1 MNRRNFNIEFS
12 FLSSATNLWIIRRAV
27 GIYGL
32 EYYRSVTTSW
42 WYFAPR
48 ESFLILRG
56 VQVCKLS
63 GSRRTIWSKIFSA
76 HAHGDQRFEI
86 RLQINNL
93 EIQFYKWW
101 KTYALVFWIDDEIE
115 RLECEIN
122 FSIANKGNIYI
133 IRSFFNKEK
142 CIDLQPELFHG
153 FTRFFYKTTCTRY
166 YIFYRNFINRSLNTY
181 W

>member
-12 FLSSATNLWIIRRAV
+12 FFSSATNLWITRGAV

-42 WYFAPR
+42 WYFAPS

-63 GSRRTIWSKIFSA
+63 GSRRTIWSKIFSV
-76 HAHGDQRFEI
+76 HTHGDQRFEI

-93 EIQFYKWW
+93 EIQFCKWC
-101 KTYALVFWIDDEIE
+101 KTYALAFWIDDEIE
-115 RLECEIN
+115 GMKCEIN
-122 FSIANKGNIYI
+122 FGIARKRNIYYQIFFLKRKIYRFTTWI
-133 IRSFFNKEK
+133 ISWIYK
-142 CIDLQPELFHG
+142 ILLQDNMYKVIYILLK
-153 FTRFFYKTTCTRY
+153 FY
-166 YIFYRNFINRSLNTY
+166 
-181 W
+181 

>member
-1 MNRRNFNIEFS
+1 MNRRNFNIEFP
-12 FLSSATNLWIIRRAV
+12 FFSSATNLWIIRRAV
-27 GIYGL
+27 GICGL

-76 HAHGDQRFEI
+76 HTHGDRRFET

-93 EIQFYKWW
+93 EIQFCKWW
-101 KTYALVFWIDDEIE
+101 KTYALAFWIDDEIDG
-115 RLECEIN
+115 LECEIN
-122 FSIANKGNIYI
+122 FGIANKGNIYYQIFLLKRKMYRFTTWI
-133 IRSFFNKEK
+133 ISWIYK
-142 CIDLQPELFHG
+142 ILLQDNMYKIIYILLK
-153 FTRFFYKTTCTRY
+153 FY
-166 YIFYRNFINRSLNTY
+166 
-181 W
+181 